1 MGVVTP
7 QKQQKL
13 HCAAAS
19 WPPDALFESDW
30 ASLYQQTPSTS
41 PFSRITWL
49 QVGIGIYADAKEIL
63 PLRFFDENGVLKA
76 MGIFRMVTEPAK
88 NIPRNSI
95 RTIEYNSQR
104 IVPFVAADG
113 ATMAEAMRALR
124 DGYPK
129 HVDYYDFFKLDTM
142 AGALE
147 TIKSELT
154 RLQLPFE
161 CEVFN
166 EQPQFHIPATW
177 EGYLEERT
185 QGHRKKIRRY
195 TRKLQEEY
203 PDYQFIRLR
212 SYEEYQDYGIDK
224 VIGEIMELFANS
236 WQAAC
241 LAEYGDS
248 CSRLTTFYESVA
260 REFIPKGLLDICLL
274 KADNHLLAFELN
286 ICEAGSVYMLFG
298 SYDRAY
304 ADWSPGN
311 AIFSEIVQDG
321 IKRGDKIVEFGG
333 EHLDYKRLWT
343 KDAAF
348 SYRIRIY
355 GRTPRA
361 KVKVWLRSG
370 KKFVKRLLHR

>member
-1 MGVVTP
+1 MGVITP
-7 QKQQKL
+7 RKQNQL
-13 HCAAAS
+13 HCVAAS
-19 WPPDALFESDW
+19 WPADASFQSDWDAL
-30 ASLYQQTPSTS
+30 YPQTAAAS
-41 PFSRITWL
+41 PFSRLAWF
-49 QVGIGIYADAKEIL
+49 QIGIEIYGDANEIL
-63 PLRFFDENGVLKA
+63 PLRFFDEAGALKA
-76 MGIFRMVTEPAK
+76 MGIFRIVTEPAK
-88 NIPRNSI
+88 GMHRKLI
-95 RTIEYNSQR
+95 RTVEFNSQR

-113 ATMAEAMRALR
+113 ATMAEALRALR
-124 DGYPK
+124 DTYHK
-129 HVDYYDFFKLDTM
+129 HVDYYDFFKLDSM
-142 AGALE
+142 AGGLE

-154 RLQLPFE
+154 RMHLPFE

-166 EQPQFHIPATW
+166 EQPQFHIPSTW

-212 SYEEYQDYGIDK
+212 SCEEFQEYGIDT
-224 VIGEIMELFANS
+224 VLEEIMALFSDS

-286 ICEAGSVYMLFG
+286 LCEAGSVYMMFG

-321 IKRGDKIVEFGG
+321 IKRGDKLLEFGG

-343 KDAAF
+343 KDASF
-348 SYRIRIY
+348 SYHMRIY

-361 KVKVWLRSG
+361 KVKRWLRFG
-370 KKFVKRLLHR
+370 KHILKTIRRR